1 MVNLLILKG
10 IKRCSPIGK
19 FQPLSK
25 KIDMA
30 WQGGVNA
37 YGLGDT
43 FVAYIRGDWTGIS
56 NVEFGLEP
64 KSISINAGSKSGCTI
79 RISVDSTTGPVIG
92 YVTIPSTGDNWT
104 FTSYCWNFRS

>member
-1 MVNLLILKG
+1 
-10 IKRCSPIGK
+10 
-19 FQPLSK
+19 
-25 KIDMA
+25 MA

-43 FVAYIRGDWTGIS
+43 SVAYIRWDWAGIS

-104 FTSYCWNFRS
+104 FTSYC

>member
-43 FVAYIRGDWTGIS
+43 FVAYIRGD
-56 NVEFGLEP
+56 
-64 KSISINAGSKSGCTI
+64 
-79 RISVDSTTGPVIG
+79 
-92 YVTIPSTGDNWT
+92 
-104 FTSYCWNFRS
+104 